1 MITLQNIHL
10 VKLPPMEN
18 VEPPSDRKA
27 MPASTRQTSAI
38 AGKSWRRRRTMSAR
52 ICGVGMLDLP
62 RYDGG
67 GPAPARVFLERS
79 ARRTRLTKHL
89 RLPAKPKTRANA

>member
-18 VEPPSDRKA
+18 VEPPSNRKA

-62 RYDGG
+62 GYDGG
-67 GPAPARVFLERS
+67 GPAPAKRFSNAAPQNRDYETPPTPCRTQNSSRRV
-79 ARRTRLTKHL
+79 
-89 RLPAKPKTRANA
+89 